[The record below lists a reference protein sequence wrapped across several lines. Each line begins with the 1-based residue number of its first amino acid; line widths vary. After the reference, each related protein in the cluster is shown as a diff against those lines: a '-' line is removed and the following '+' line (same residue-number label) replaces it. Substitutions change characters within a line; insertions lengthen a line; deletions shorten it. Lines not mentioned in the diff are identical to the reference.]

1 MTELIKRRR
10 WSIEVWR
17 DVCAQHVSSGL
28 SVVAFCARESINLSS
43 FYRCRER
50 WGKDGVEQAHSLEP
64 MVSTAPTRQ
73 PAFVDLGSLRSSASA
88 LELRLDLGDGLLL
101 TLVRR

>member
-1 MTELIKRRR
+1 MSEFIKRRR
-10 WSIEVWR
+10 WGIEEWR
-17 DVCAQHVSSGL
+17 AVSAQYASSRL
-28 SVVAFCARESINLSS
+28 SVLAFCTRESINLSS

-50 WGKDGVEQAHSLEP
+50 WGAGGMEQAHSLKP

-73 PAFVDLGSLRSSASA
+73 PAFVDLGSLRSNTSA
-88 LELRLDLGDGLLL
+88 LELRLDLGEGVML